1 MNTLTAPTDATAP
14 ARPSA
19 NRAVL
24 RAELRL
30 FRREPGSLFWVMVF
44 PTALFV
50 VLGTIPP
57 FREVGEAIPGL
68 RIIDVYVPIAILTS
82 MLMAALQAMPP
93 VITGYRERGILRR
106 MSTTPVRPAAVLGS
120 QMALHGVAALA
131 SAVLTVVVGKL
142 VYDVA
147 LPRQVF
153 GYVLALAL
161 AICAALAMGA
171 LLSAISRTSK
181 AANAVGA
188 AAFFPMMFSAGLW
201 MPVQTMPD
209 VLARVVELLPFGA
222 AAQALGEAAAGD
234 WPSLS
239 HLGVLALWAV
249 VLSAAA
255 ARWFRW
261 E

>member
-1 MNTLTAPTDATAP
+1 MSALALSPATG
-14 ARPSA
+14 
-19 NRAVL
+19 AVL
-24 RAELRL
+24 KAEFTL
-30 FRREPGSLFWVMVF
+30 FRREPGSIFWIMVF

-50 VLGTIPP
+50 LLGSIPT

-68 RIIDVYVPIAILTS
+68 RLVDVYVPIAILTAL
-82 MLMAALQAMPP
+82 LMACLQAMPP

-106 MSTTPVRPAAVLGS
+106 MSTTPVRPASVLS
-120 QMALHGVAALA
+120 AQMALHGVAALV
-131 SAVLTVVVGKL
+131 SAVLSVLVGKL
-142 VYDVA
+142 VFDVA
-147 LPRQVF
+147 LPQQFF
-153 GYVLALAL
+153 GYVVALGL
-161 AICAALAMGA
+161 SVTAALSLGA
-171 LLSAISRTSK
+171 LLSAVSRTSK

-209 VLARVVELLPFGA
+209 VLARIMELLPFGA

-234 WPSLS
+234 WPSWS
-239 HLGVLALWAV
+239 HLGVLALWS
-249 VLSAAA
+249 VLLTAAA